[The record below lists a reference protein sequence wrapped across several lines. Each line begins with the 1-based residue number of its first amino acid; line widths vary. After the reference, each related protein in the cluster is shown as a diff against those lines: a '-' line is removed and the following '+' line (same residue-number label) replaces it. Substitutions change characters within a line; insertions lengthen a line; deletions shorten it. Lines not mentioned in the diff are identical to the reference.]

1 MSIGLTTVILFAVF
15 GILLFLSCPISVSIV
30 IASIVT
36 AVSSLSWDQ
45 ITFITMQKMN
55 SGVESF
61 SLLAIPPCQLCQA
74 VCGLDSRFPGPGQ
87 HCGQHALWRA
97 VRFIRGSCIC
107 HGRLYLSH
115 PEGRGLR
122 PCLCHG
128 RQHCLGSHRTPDP
141 PYQRIHRVLHG
152 SRRRVHIHSVH
163 GRIHSRHTDGCWLHG
178 GGFHLRQKA

>member
-61 SLLAIPPCQLCQA
+61 SLLAIPLFILAGNIMNNGGIARRLVNFAKLFVGWIPGSLAQANIVGNMLFGALSGSSVQLHPPWEA
-74 VCGLDSRFPGPGQ
+74 VSIP
-87 HCGQHALWRA
+87 
-97 VRFIRGSCIC
+97 
-107 HGRLYLSH
+107 
-115 PEGRGLR
+115 
-122 PCLCHG
+122 
-128 RQHCLGSHRTPDP
+128 
-141 PYQRIHRVLHG
+141 
-152 SRRRVHIHSVH
+152 SRRTRATTLPLPRPSTLP
-163 GRIHSRHTDGCWLHG
+163 RLPPDS
-178 GGFHLRQKA
+178 